1 MLEAAKAHAGT
12 AKAWAKGG
20 CKDKKGPFGGHK
32 GPFDGHRGPK
42 GSHRPHGDGE
52 GRPHH
57 GHHGPHHHGNRL
69 AHILRQALR
78 FFIVPALL
86 GVVGGLV
93 ASAVGMLVGR
103 TIVFMWARFHR
114 GGQRGNIRIVEV
126 AVEDDEKDALI
137 IEELPPQ
144 YSDVE
149 AVIVEDEKST

>member
-1 MLEAAKAHAGT
+1 
-12 AKAWAKGG
+12 
-20 CKDKKGPFGGHK
+20 
-32 GPFDGHRGPK
+32 
-42 GSHRPHGDGE
+42 
-52 GRPHH
+52 
-57 GHHGPHHHGNRL
+57 
-69 AHILRQALR
+69 
-78 FFIVPALL
+78 
-86 GVVGGLV
+86 
-93 ASAVGMLVGR
+93 MLVGR